1 MGTIGWRREPITAAA
16 IQASALASKARLCP
30 TCQTCNPTC
39 RSLQPHL
46 QPHLPEPLH
55 PYAAERAHPMSI
67 CYCVRCW
74 VPSGQS
80 RPNPSPNP
88 NPNQVLGTKWTWA
101 KIAGL
106 AFNEN
111 GALKTSLPHRDLTLT
126 LTLTLTRCAQDAV
139 GRGQVGPRAQAA
151 QGPRAVR
158 AAEGVPLGRLWR
170 RGAPPELQCG
180 PRVVR
185 VQPRRRRRDCARRA
199 GPLRATARA

>member
-1 MGTIGWRREPITAAA
+1 MNTEPEWPETNAMGTIGWRREPITAAA

-88 NPNQVLGTKWTWA
+88 NPNQVLYV
-101 KIAGL
+101 
-106 AFNEN
+106 
-111 GALKTSLPHRDLTLT
+111 GALAYSSAVCAVLWGLFAFASGGVGHESLHAGT
-126 LTLTLTRCAQDAV
+126 
-139 GRGQVGPRAQAA
+139 
-151 QGPRAVR
+151 QGVDR
-158 AAEGVPLGRLWR
+158 LG
-170 RGAPPELQCG
+170 
-180 PRVVR
+180 
-185 VQPRRRRRDCARRA
+185 
-199 GPLRATARA
+199 